1 MRNFILIAFLALFTS
16 AHSQGTISGRIF
28 LPANW
33 NSSLPKIAVY
43 RGDTSVL
50 EAVITVPAS
59 GLFTYNYSIPFT
71 TYFLEPYFESFDTSK
86 TSTGDAN
93 SILQEASLIDS
104 PDGINGLFLQSG
116 RQWFSSDIKNQKKL
130 DLGQGYLVLR
140 KLYNQTQR
148 RSYPVVTEMICNG
161 SFEINNPGA
170 NNYSI
175 YGLTAAMCW
184 KALGEQFLEV
194 WGNGFLGIPAYNG
207 SVYIEMNVNTANTYF
222 QDFTVAA
229 NDSLTISFAHRSRS
243 TTEQITATIG
253 PVGGPQTIIQ
263 TSTLT
268 PGNGWVYYTRGHKIP
283 NNPIN
288 TTYRL
293 SIISNTGGGTGNLL
307 DAVSVKKNSR
317 ITTSYFGPRVDF
329 FTETQFSQLSK
340 NNWSTFQVNKFFPVS
355 VTTGNFTL
363 NFKYLVRGNVGISSL

>member
-1 MRNFILIAFLALFTS
+1 
-16 AHSQGTISGRIF
+16 
-28 LPANW
+28 
-33 NSSLPKIAVY
+33 
-43 RGDTSVL
+43 
-50 EAVITVPAS
+50 
-59 GLFTYNYSIPFT
+59 
-71 TYFLEPYFESFDTSK
+71 
-86 TSTGDAN
+86 
-93 SILQEASLIDS
+93 
-104 PDGINGLFLQSG
+104 
-116 RQWFSSDIKNQKKL
+116 
-130 DLGQGYLVLR
+130 
-140 KLYNQTQR
+140 
-148 RSYPVVTEMICNG
+148 
-161 SFEINNPGA
+161 
-170 NNYSI
+170 
-175 YGLTAAMCW
+175 MCW